1 MAVGRD
7 LDALLARLTQTLD
20 EPDADLRHAF
30 DALLDTVGRAVPS
43 FCGLT
48 LILSGPGGP
57 VGFSSH
63 DSGPVDAPTPRSS
76 LSVRLGSLAEEAAEM
91 IVHASVPG
99 AFVDLAADLAWML
112 GRPLGEIVLD
122 GHLGPGRDAS
132 SSLADDSSIDQAVGV
147 LLATG
152 WAPGPA
158 RRRLDELAA
167 ELAGDRAEAARAVL
181 AGLDDPQ
188 QGPPAASS

>member
-1 MAVGRD
+1 MSKLRDNRWISRGLIALAIVG
-7 LDALLARLTQTLD
+7 
-20 EPDADLRHAF
+20 
-30 DALLDTVGRAVPS
+30 
-43 FCGLT
+43 
-48 LILSGPGGP
+48 
-57 VGFSSH
+57 
-63 DSGPVDAPTPRSS
+63 
-76 LSVRLGSLAEEAAEM
+76 
-91 IVHASVPG
+91 
-99 AFVDLAADLAWML
+99 
-112 GRPLGEIVLD
+112 
-122 GHLGPGRDAS
+122 
-132 SSLADDSSIDQAVGV
+132 VGV